1 MVMCIFFTIQDATS
15 NQSLSIIALLIFI
28 SIRLLPSYNMI
39 TSSYAS
45 IKYHAKSI
53 NLIIDLIYKLE
64 KEKIFEEKNI
74 SNVELIF
81 NDNIKIKNL
90 EFSYDNKKIIN
101 IEDLIIYK
109 NKINGLVGKSGSGK
123 STFLNILATML
134 RPNKGSITIGRQNIF
149 DNVQDWRKIIGYV
162 PQDTVL
168 IDDSIAKNIAFG
180 VEDHLID
187 FKKINQLIENLDM
200 QDFVLNLNNGI
211 NTFVGDKGL
220 NISGG
225 QKQRIGLAR
234 ALYFDPKLL
243 LLDESTSAL
252 DIETERKILNSLIV
266 FVKNKITLVLCTH
279 RDSSLDICDS
289 IYQLK

>member
-1 MVMCIFFTIQDATS
+1 
-15 NQSLSIIALLIFI
+15 
-28 SIRLLPSYNMI
+28 
-39 TSSYAS
+39 
-45 IKYHAKSI
+45 
-53 NLIIDLIYKLE
+53 
-64 KEKIFEEKNI
+64 
-74 SNVELIF
+74 
-81 NDNIKIKNL
+81 
-90 EFSYDNKKIIN
+90 
-101 IEDLIIYK
+101 
-109 NKINGLVGKSGSGK
+109 
-123 STFLNILATML
+123 ML

-279 RDSSLDICDS
+279 RDSSLDICDA